1 MGRFTR
7 PALARQGQG
16 QEERG
21 QSIVLVA
28 LWLTVLMGF
37 AAIAVDVGRFYAE
50 RRYLQNA
57 ADAAAL
63 AAANAM
69 IQGKSISES
78 EAAARAVLTQNFAN
92 DPTGNPPPP
101 PSLLPLYA
109 DGHAGEGEYLRDGI
123 LVSAGEVRIALKN
136 PVHYTFGRVLN
147 LVNQDIG
154 AQARASYTGGLLPI
168 AVRRFVHPPGPSS
181 GGPCNDNQNEFMDFF
196 ATADTA
202 CLGTEADAS
211 LRMAPSAG
219 AAFNVATPD
228 NDRANHGPIVTIL
241 GQGAQPSNGSD
252 FRGFIALDIRNF
264 ATATSRLY
272 YNEISGGTNP
282 NTLKDFEAAWIT
294 KGGYPGPDFPPAT
307 SPPDANDQVGIMSG
321 NSTGI
326 AIDAL
331 KGRFAPGD
339 EILVA
344 VYPGTVMAIP
354 DFALTPPP
362 TVVLPETGNVANGGA
377 FKISR
382 NQAFTG
388 AVTLQTL
395 ADTNDAA
402 NPMVLGTLVGAEPI
416 TYVPNGVYPSL
427 GSGTTVTMNNIT
439 TSGATPGI
447 YAVWVRG
454 EAGSP
459 YLTVKFEPVP
469 LKIGT
474 VTRDFT
480 INADATSQDTPS
492 GANAQFILT
501 LTNAPNKN
509 TAFGGPVALSVDNP
523 LPAGVGSIGFSS
535 SSVTPTKTGASTT
548 LSINTGSM
556 ATGLHR
562 FVIRA
567 VGTNAD
573 STPRSVTHLLQLYVN
588 VGGSGISGD
597 DEYVDIVGWSV
608 MRIASTTTNSVD
620 AYAITPVATNPN
632 DPILRRGRVARLIPW
647 TGPVP

>member
-1 MGRFTR
+1 MAGFVRAAPDR
-7 PALARQGQG
+7 HG

-69 IQGKSISES
+69 IQGKSIG
-78 EAAARAVLTQNFAN
+78 EAEFAARAVLTQNFAN

-154 AQARASYTGGLLPI
+154 AQARAAYTGGLLPI
-168 AVRRFVHPPGPSS
+168 AVRRYVHPPGPSS

-196 ATADTA
+196 ATAATS
-202 CLGTEADAS
+202 CLGTESDAS
-211 LRMAPSAG
+211 SRTDPSAG
-219 AAFNVATPD
+219 AAFDPVTPGSD
-228 NDRANHGPIVTIL
+228 PTSHGPIVTIL

-252 FRGFIALDIRNF
+252 FRGFIALDVRNF
-264 ATATSRLY
+264 ATTTSRLY
-272 YNEISGGTNP
+272 YNGITAGTNQ
-282 NTLKDFEAAWIT
+282 NTLKAFEAAWVT
-294 KGGYPGPDFPPAT
+294 KGGYPGPDFPPVI

-321 NSTGI
+321 NTTGV
-326 AIDAL
+326 AIDAML
-331 KGRFAPGD
+331 ARFIPGD

-362 TVVLPETGNVANGGA
+362 TVVLPETGTVANGGS

-388 AVTLQTL
+388 AVTLSTI
-395 ADTNDAA
+395 ADTNDPT

-416 TYVPNGVYPSL
+416 TYDPNGVYPSL

-439 TSGATPGI
+439 TAGATPGI

-459 YLTVKFEPVP
+459 YLTVKYEPVP
-469 LKIGT
+469 LKIGS

-480 INADATSQDTPS
+480 ITADATSQTAPAGSDV
-492 GANAQFILT
+492 QFALI

-509 TAFGGPVALSVDNP
+509 TAFGGPVTLSVDTP
-523 LPAGVGSIGFSS
+523 LPAGVGSVGFSS
-535 SSVTPTKTGASTT
+535 SSVTPTKTGAATT
-548 LSINTGSM
+548 LTINTGSM
-556 ATGLHR
+556 ATGIHR
-562 FVIRA
+562 FVVRA
-567 VGTNAD
+567 TGTNAD

-588 VGGSGISGD
+588 VGGSGLTGS
-597 DEYVDIVGWSV
+597 DEYVDLMGWSV
-608 MRIASTTTNSVD
+608 MRIASANTNSID

>member
-1 MGRFTR
+1 MGRFVR
-7 PALARQGQG
+7 PERDQ

-69 IQGKSISES
+69 IQGKSISEA

-92 DPTGNPPPP
+92 DPTGNPPAA
-101 PSLLPLYA
+101 PSLLPLYV

-154 AQARASYTGGLLPI
+154 AQARAAYTGGLLPI
-168 AVRRFVHPPGPSS
+168 AVRRYVHPPGPSS
-181 GGPCNDNQNEFMDFF
+181 GGPCNDNQNQFMDFF
-196 ATADTA
+196 ATAATA
-202 CLGTEADAS
+202 CLGTETDAS
-211 LRMAPSAG
+211 SRTAPSAG
-219 AAFNVATPD
+219 AAFDPVSPGSDPT
-228 NDRANHGPIVTIL
+228 NHGPVVTIL

-252 FRGFIALDIRNF
+252 FRGFIALDVRNF
-264 ATATSRLY
+264 ATTTSRLY
-272 YNEISGGTNP
+272 YNGITGGTNQ
-282 NTLKDFEAAWIT
+282 NVLKAFEAAWIT
-294 KGGYPGPDFPPAT
+294 KGGYPGPDFPPVV

-321 NSTGI
+321 NTTGV
-326 AIDAL
+326 AIDAML
-331 KGRFAPGD
+331 ARFIPGD

-362 TVVLPETGNVANGGA
+362 TVSLPETGTVANGGA
-377 FKISR
+377 FKVSR

-388 AVTLQTL
+388 AVTLSTL
-395 ADTNDAA
+395 ADTNDPT

-416 TYVPNGVYPSL
+416 TYDPNGVYPSL

-469 LKIGT
+469 LKIGS
-474 VTRDFT
+474 VTRDYT
-480 INADATSQDTPS
+480 LTADATSQTGPAGSDV
-492 GANAQFILT
+492 QFTLF

-509 TAFGGPVALSVDNP
+509 TNFGGPVSLSVDTP
-523 LPAGVGSIGFSS
+523 VPAGVGGISFSS
-535 SSVTPTKTGASTT
+535 SSVTPTKTGAATT
-548 LSINTGSM
+548 LTINTGSM
-556 ATGLHR
+556 STGIHR
-562 FVIRA
+562 FVVRA
-567 VGTNAD
+567 TGTNAD
-573 STPRSVTHLLQLYVN
+573 STPRSVTHLMQLYVN
-588 VGGSGISGD
+588 VGGSGLSGS
-597 DEYVDIVGWSV
+597 DEYVDLMGWAV
-608 MRIASTTTNSVD
+608 MRIASANTNSID

>member
-1 MGRFTR
+1 M
-7 PALARQGQG
+7 ARSSPPRRGHER
-16 QEERG
+16 EEAG

-69 IQGKSISES
+69 IQGKSISDAEL
-78 EAAARAVLTQNFAN
+78 AARDVLTRNFAN

-101 PSLLPLYA
+101 PSLLPVYA

-154 AQARASYTGGLLPI
+154 AQARAAYTGGLLPI
-168 AVRRFVHPPGPSS
+168 AVRRYVHPPGPSS
-181 GGPCNDNQNEFMDFF
+181 GGPCSDNQNEFMDFF
-196 ATADTA
+196 ATAATA
-202 CLGTEADAS
+202 CLGTETDAS
-211 LRMAPSAG
+211 SRTAPSAG
-219 AAFNVATPD
+219 AAFDPGNPGSDPTS
-228 NDRANHGPIVTIL
+228 HGPIVTIL

-264 ATATSRLY
+264 ATTTSRLY
-272 YNEISGGTNP
+272 YNGITASTNE
-282 NTLKDFEAAWIT
+282 NILKDFEAAWIT
-294 KGGYPGPDFPPAT
+294 KGGYPGPDFPPVI

-321 NSTGI
+321 NTTGI
-326 AIDAL
+326 AIDAML
-331 KGRFAPGD
+331 ARFIPGD

-344 VYPGTVMAIP
+344 IYPGTVMAIP

-362 TVVLPETGNVANGGA
+362 TVSLPETGTVVNGGS
-377 FKISR
+377 FKVSR

-388 AVTLQTL
+388 AVTLSTL
-395 ADTNDAA
+395 ADTNDPA
-402 NPMVLGTLVGAEPI
+402 NPMVLGTLVGTEPI
-416 TYVPNGVYPSL
+416 TYDPNGVYPSL
-427 GSGTTVTMNNIT
+427 GSGTTVTMSNIT
-439 TSGATPGI
+439 TAGATPGI
-447 YAVWVRG
+447 YAVWVKG
-454 EAGSP
+454 QAGSP
-459 YLTVKFEPVP
+459 YLTSKFEPVP
-469 LKIGT
+469 LKIGS

-480 INADATSQDTPS
+480 ITADATSQAAPAGS
-492 GANAQFILT
+492 NVQFTLI

-509 TAFGGPVALSVDNP
+509 TAFGGPVTLSVDTP
-523 LPAGVGSIGFSS
+523 LPAGTGSVGFSS
-535 SSVTPTKTGASTT
+535 SSVTPTKPGASTT
-548 LSINTGSM
+548 LTINTGSL
-556 ATGLHR
+556 ATGIHR
-562 FVIRA
+562 FVVRA
-567 VGTNAD
+567 TGTNGD
-573 STPRSVTHLLQLYVN
+573 STPRTVTHLLQLYVN
-588 VGGSGISGD
+588 VGGGGLSGA
-597 DEYVDIVGWSV
+597 DEYVDLMGWSV
-608 MRIASTTTNSVD
+608 MRIASANTNSID